1 MKKIIIVL
9 IVLFTVSTTVSAQ
22 ITTVN
27 SKKEEQKTMYTC
39 PMHPKEMSV
48 KKGACSKCGMD
59 LVKAKTSKHGATVK
73 GSQARTA
80 KKTKYICKMDG
91 ATAEKAGKCPKCGM
105 AMTPKES
112 DDKEENH
119 DH

>member
-22 ITTVN
+22 ITTVT
-27 SKKEEQKTMYTC
+27 SKKEEQKTMYSC
-39 PMHPKEMSV
+39 PMHPKEMSM

-59 LVKAKTSKHGATVK
+59 LVKTKTSKRSTTVK
-73 GSQARTA
+73 GSQARTTV
-80 KKTKYICKMDG
+80 KTKYICKMDG

-105 AMTPKES
+105 AMTPKEN
-112 DDKEENH
+112 DEKEDNH
-119 DH
+119 NH